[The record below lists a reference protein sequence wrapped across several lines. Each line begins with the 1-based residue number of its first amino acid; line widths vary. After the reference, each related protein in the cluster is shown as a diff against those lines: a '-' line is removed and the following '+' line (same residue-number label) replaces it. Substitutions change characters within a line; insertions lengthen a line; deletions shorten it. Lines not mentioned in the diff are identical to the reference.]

1 MDNKNKVTDNQTFNT
16 SLNSG
21 VSVLEQSIKQ
31 KQKHIIK
38 KLIVKK

>member
-21 VSVLEQSIKQ
+21 VSALEQSIKQ
-31 KQKHIIK
+31 KQKHINK